1 MANGLNNNIKAGL
14 LSGGG
19 FTAGPK
25 KNTPT
30 QYADRQYQYFE
41 KSTGQFTEQYAKYS
55 SDYVEAELQ
64 YWDENGA
71 EAWENVTVRF
81 ANIVTPTAAITRHF
95 DDYKNV
101 LFDQRHLDYV
111 RPGVKLRAM
120 GSTWLAINPD
130 NISSDKT
137 NSIFRRCNAVWNHLD
152 YYGNIVSE
160 PIIVENARANASAPD
175 TQIDQQISTGY
186 FNVTC
191 QYNGF
196 TRQINDNTR
205 IILGD
210 AGSPYENAK
219 AYRVT
224 GFANFFREFTDDNTS
239 VRVLTFTIRV
249 QTKNSETDDLIN
261 CVADGKDF
269 SWNAEIVGFGVLRV
283 GESEQFSV
291 SSVRNGKSVSDGA
304 EYPIRYIWTTSNKST
319 VTVDQSG
326 LVTAVST
333 GNAIIRATLAE
344 NPTVYDEIKVYVSS
358 SGGTGFVFTSY
369 VPTTM
374 GPLDSATISAA
385 YYVNGNEA
393 DGTFVWTGY
402 DADANSYS
410 LEQDGNNAILTCF
423 GYSEKPLRLVCN
435 YTADPNGPYAGV
447 TATVGKEIKLED
459 V

>member
-41 KSTGQFTEQYAKYS
+41 ESTSQFTEQYAKYS
-55 SDYVEAELQ
+55 SDYVEAEFQ

-71 EAWENVTVRF
+71 EAWESVTVRF

-120 GSTWLAINPD
+120 GSTWLAVNPD

-152 YYGNIVSE
+152 YYGNVVSE

-175 TQIDQQISTGY
+175 VQTDQQISTGY
-186 FNVTC
+186 FNVIC
-191 QYNGF
+191 QYNDF

-205 IILGD
+205 LILGD

-219 AYRVT
+219 AYRVA
-224 GFANFFREFTDDNTS
+224 GYANFFREFTEDSAS

-249 QTKNSETDDLIN
+249 QTKNSDTDDLVN
-261 CVADGKDF
+261 CVADGKNF
-269 SWNAEIVGFGVLRV
+269 IWKISVLGTRTIQA
-283 GESEQFSV
+283 GETSQLTAVSE
-291 SSVRNGKSVSDGA
+291 RNG
-304 EYPIRYIWTTSNKST
+304 ET
-319 VTVDQSG
+319 VNFTPEHPVQYLWASLDKDIATVDQNG
-326 LVTAVST
+326 LVTGVANGWST
-333 GNAIIRATLAE
+333 IYVKLAQNQSILGATSIRVV
-344 NPTVYDEIKVYVSS
+344 P
-358 SGGTGFVFTSY
+358 GGFTGLRFTSA
-369 VPTTM
+369 VPSLM
-374 GPLDSATISAA
+374 GPLDSAVITAA
-385 YYVNGNEA
+385 YYLNGEQLDGSFTWTGSGATSGSYRIGQDGNEA
-393 DGTFVWTGY
+393 
-402 DADANSYS
+402 S
-410 LEQDGNNAILTCF
+410 LMCF
-423 GYSEKPLRLVCN
+423 GYSETPLTLTG
-435 YTADPNGPYAGV
+435 YFESYKDGEHPGITDTMSAAI
-447 TATVGKEIKLED
+447 ELED